1 MFLSAR
7 MNSVLADVIVG
18 RSLIPF
24 HGAVPITSEQSDVQS
39 VENLSRLA
47 EHAYEGETWRTFVAL
62 ELPYRVR
69 RNLVSLSDE
78 VPSRWRRHVRWV
90 GTSEIH
96 LTLKFLGEVDPSH
109 LVEVALLMR
118 DAAKE
123 SSQFD
128 LNLDKTGAFPSPR
141 RPNTLWVG
149 FGGEVQRLMRLQA
162 RIEGSMIY
170 AGVDVDPWRFHPH
183 VTIGRLRRGPSAYMA
198 GQIGYSWLDAWIPER
213 GFDVH
218 VTRITLFRSQLGP
231 GGARYETLFTAPMA

>member
-1 MFLSAR
+1 MQ
-7 MNSVLADVIVG
+7 ADVVAE
-18 RSLIPF
+18 RSLKPF
-24 HGAVPITSEQSDVQS
+24 HGTIVITSEQSDIQS
-39 VENLSRLA
+39 VENLSLLA

-62 ELPYRVR
+62 ELPSQVR
-69 RNLVSLSDE
+69 HNLVSLSDQ

-90 GTSEIH
+90 GSSEIH

-109 LVEVALLMR
+109 LVDVALLMR
-118 DAAKE
+118 DAAGE

-128 LNLDKTGAFPSPR
+128 LSLDKTGAFPSPR

-170 AGVDVDPWRFHPH
+170 AGVDVDRWRFHPH
-183 VTIGRLRRGPSAYMA
+183 VTIGRLRGGPSAYMA
-198 GQIGYSWLDAWIPER
+198 SKIGYWWNDALLSER

-218 VTRITLFRSQLGP
+218 VTRITLFRSHFGV
-231 GGARYETLFTAPMA
+231 GGARYEPLFTAPMA

>member
-7 MNSVLADVIVG
+7 MSSVLADVIVG

-96 LTLKFLGEVDPSH
+96 LMLI
-109 LVEVALLMR
+109 
-118 DAAKE
+118 
-123 SSQFD
+123 
-128 LNLDKTGAFPSPR
+128 
-141 RPNTLWVG
+141 
-149 FGGEVQRLMRLQA
+149 GG
-162 RIEGSMIY
+162 
-170 AGVDVDPWRFHPH
+170 
-183 VTIGRLRRGPSAYMA
+183 
-198 GQIGYSWLDAWIPER
+198 
-213 GFDVH
+213 
-218 VTRITLFRSQLGP
+218 GP
-231 GGARYETLFTAPMA
+231 GVPHDADV